1 MIFGMISNE
10 GNSLKEPIRELEFI
24 KKLIPHREPI
34 VMVDALIYYS
44 SLKAISELTIPNTN
58 IFVEDGY
65 FSETGL
71 IEHMAQTA
79 ALYTG
84 YKFYLEKLP
93 VKEGFIG
100 AVKSLNIWRLPKIND
115 IITTEVHI
123 TYEVANMTA
132 VKLITSLGGKMIAEA
147 EMNTALKESGIHE

>member
-10 GNSLKEPIRELEFI
+10 ENLLKEPIRESDFI
-24 KKLIPHREPI
+24 KKLIPHREPM
-34 VMVDALIYYS
+34 VMVDALVHYS
-44 SLKAISELTIPNTN
+44 PLKATSELTIPDTN

-65 FSETGL
+65 FSEAGL

-84 YKFYLEKLP
+84 YKFYLEQLP

-100 AVKSLNIWRLPKIND
+100 SIKSLNIVNLPKIND
-115 IITTEVHI
+115 TLTTKVHI
-123 TYEVANMTA
+123 TYEFANMTI
-132 VKLITSLGGKMIAEA
+132 VKLITTLGGKMIAEA
-147 EMNTALKESGIHE
+147 EMNTVLNESDKHE

>member
-1 MIFGMISNE
+1 MIFGMMSNE
-10 GNSLKEPIRELEFI
+10 ENLLKEPITELEFI
-24 KKLIPHREPI
+24 KKLIPHREPM
-34 VMVDALIYYS
+34 VMVDALVSYS
-44 SLKAISELTIPNTN
+44 PLKAISELTIQDTN
-58 IFVEDGY
+58 SFVEDGH

-100 AVKSLNIWRLPKIND
+100 SVKSLNIWRLPKIND
-115 IITTEVHI
+115 TITTEVQI
-123 TYEVANMTA
+123 TYEVANMTV
-132 VKLITSLGGKMIAEA
+132 VKLITSHEGKMIAEA
-147 EMNTALKESGIHE
+147 EMNTVLKESSAYE

>member
-10 GNSLKEPIRELEFI
+10 ENLLKEPIREFEFI
-24 KKLIPHREPI
+24 KKLIPHREPMI
-34 VMVDALIYYS
+34 MVDALIS
-44 SLKAISELTIPNTN
+44 HSPLKATSELTIRNSN
-58 IFVEDGY
+58 IFVEEGY
-65 FSETGL
+65 FIETGL

-79 ALYTG
+79 ALHTG

-100 AVKSLNIWRLPKIND
+100 SVKSLSIVELPKIND
-115 IITTEVHI
+115 TITTEVQI

-132 VKLITSLGGKMIAEA
+132 VKLITRHEGKMIAEA
-147 EMNTALKESGIHE
+147 EMNTVLKESGI